1 MKKDDFLHNLEKR
14 LSGLSATEIDEH
26 ISFYREMID
35 DRMEEGLSEEDA
47 VSAVGSVDDIIARI
61 LEETPLMQIA
71 KQKLTPKRKI
81 RAWEI
86 ILLILGSP
94 IWLSLLVSLL
104 AVLLSLYVSLW
115 AVIISL
121 WAVFVSL
128 AASSVGCI
136 AAAIVVIATG
146 SATQG
151 IALISVGI
159 LCAGLA
165 IFMYYGCFWASR
177 GIILLTRQCIRWLK
191 RWMLKK
197 EAV

>member
-1 MKKDDFLHNLEKR
+1 MNKFDFLTQLRAKLWSIPKED
-14 LSGLSATEIDEH
+14 TERSVEY
-26 ISFYREMID
+26 YREMID